1 MEQLSGMDSA
11 FLYMESAN
19 TPMHIGGI
27 AIYDPSTAPNGFV
40 RFKEIL
46 AFIEERLHLAKSFR
60 RKLANVPLNLDYPY
74 WVDDADFDLEYH
86 VRHIALPQPGD

>member
-11 FLYMESAN
+11 FLYMETAR

-40 RFKEIL
+40 RFK
-46 AFIEERLHLAKSFR
+46 
-60 RKLANVPLNLDYPY
+60 
-74 WVDDADFDLEYH
+74 
-86 VRHIALPQPGD
+86 